1 MILKILP
8 GIVVCIWTRVVFWNF
23 MPVKGYAPFLKPS
36 VLRNFQS
43 AILSKQKE
51 KKIIKMC

>member
-43 AILSKQKE
+43 AILSKQK
-51 KKIIKMC
+51 KKE